1 MELDN
6 LVMHT
11 DLFFF
16 SEIQSPPSR
25 PPPFAPSAVNSQH
38 PFPPRSRSQSRS
50 RCESGTL
57 SSSERQG
64 DTERNCH
71 ENCSPGVEDGGE
83 GEEEEVEVEVE
94 IDHEEE
100 EEEDTEDS
108 DSDDSDDRDHSHLD
122 DYVTVIHCN
131 CEDTADRSS
140 DYLRDLWTDLKS
152 S

>member
-1 MELDN
+1 
-6 LVMHT
+6 MHT
-11 DLFFF
+11 DLFFLPKL
-16 SEIQSPPSR
+16 QSPPSR

-57 SSSERQG
+57 SSGERQG
-64 DTERNCH
+64 DIERNCG
-71 ENCSPGVEDGGE
+71 ENCARGVEEEGE
-83 GEEEEVEVEVE
+83 GEEVEVEVE
-94 IDHEEE
+94 IEDEE
-100 EEEDTEDS
+100 EEEDTKDS
-108 DSDDSDDRDHSHLD
+108 DSDDSDELDHSHLD
-122 DYVTVIHCN
+122 NYVTVIHCN

>member
-6 LVMHT
+6 LVMLT

-64 DTERNCH
+64 DNGRNCE
-71 ENCSPGVEDGGE
+71 ENCARGVEDEGEGE
-83 GEEEEVEVEVE
+83 GEEVELEVE
-94 IDHEEE
+94 IDN
-100 EEEDTEDS
+100 EEDTEDS
-108 DSDDSDDRDHSHLD
+108 DSDDSDDLDHSHLD